1 MAAKKEKK
9 YTCTAIYTE
18 GCEQRLTEALVD
30 VYYNRLC
37 GIGNTPQL
45 VGAKDTSD
53 ETA

>member
-18 GCEQRLTEALVD
+18 GCEKRLTEALMD
-30 VYYNRLC
+30 VYYNRLN
-37 GIGNTPQL
+37 GITPQP
-45 VGAKDTSD
+45 VSTKDTSD